1 MNSLLFYTQKAIQD
15 MRANARLNLMT
26 ILTISLCTLMMGT
39 LILVYLNGSRLM
51 TAWSGEGQVVVYL
64 DPQCPPDGRIAMQKN
79 IQELPLTGHV
89 EFLSKE
95 KALENLKAELPNGEE
110 ILGTLNENP
119 LPDAFI
125 VTLNANALPQP
136 APARNNERFTPSP
149 RKIARFADHLK
160 SLPHVTSVSYGASW
174 FSSMA
179 ALKTIFVLSG
189 GGVILISFLVI
200 FFVVGNTASLSLFAR
215 QDEFTIMRLVGA
227 TERFM
232 AYPFYIS
239 AMLQGATGSTLGIGA
254 LALIY
259 FTLTRLF
266 AADIESLSSII
277 ASFLSTLSM
286 TPTFL
291 PPALLL
297 ILLAVGTLLGWIG
310 SFFAVRRHLKP

>member
-1 MNSLLFYTQKAIQD
+1 
-15 MRANARLNLMT
+15 
-26 ILTISLCTLMMGT
+26 
-39 LILVYLNGSRLM
+39 M

-136 APARNNERFTPSP
+136 APANNNTPSP